1 MKEIRAIVGAY
12 KYIDLSKTKAALATV
27 VGIEGSSYRRTG
39 ARMLV
44 LDDGQYLG
52 GISGGCLEGDALR
65 RAQKAIA
72 ADTSSVIPYDTL
84 QEDSHQIGIGLGC
97 QGIIHVLFTPLHP
110 EDSSNPVELLST
122 LTKTR
127 IPRVMITISAIEG
140 NDQLLGK
147 AWIYEDDKQ
156 FGEVFPIKE
165 IRCPLMDD
173 IRQSLQDFRSKT
185 ISYPSGNSS
194 VEIFIEFILPPIQLL
209 IFGGNYDIYPLVRM
223 AGELGW
229 DCALVANLNKVD
241 RRLVSDGTRLIHQ
254 QSTEELVVDPY
265 TAVVIMSH
273 DYKMD
278 LHLLE
283 KMIPTHPRYLGL
295 LGPRKRVVKM
305 FAALAFAGKALSLE
319 DRDRIFAPAGLDI
332 GANSPEEIA
341 LSILAE
347 IQCQFNGRP
356 SGFLKLKE
364 GTIHEN

>member
-1 MKEIRAIVGAY
+1 MKEIRAIVETY
-12 KYIDLSKTKAALATV
+12 KEIDLSKTKAALATV

-44 LDDGQYLG
+44 LDDGKYLG

-72 ADTSSVIPYDTL
+72 SDISSVIPYDTL

-110 EDSSNPVELLST
+110 GDSSKPVELLST
-122 LTKTR
+122 LTQTR
-127 IPRVMITISAIEG
+127 MPRIMITISAIEE
-140 NDQLLGK
+140 NEQLLGK
-147 AWIYEDDKQ
+147 AWIYEDDEQ
-156 FGEVFPIKE
+156 FGQAFPIKE
-165 IRCPLMDD
+165 VRCQLMGEIR
-173 IRQSLQDFRSKT
+173 RSLQDHHSKT
-185 ISYPSGNSS
+185 VSYPYGNSS
-194 VEIFIEFILPPIQLL
+194 IEIFIEVILPSIQLL
-209 IFGGNYDIYPLVRM
+209 IFGGNYDIYPLISM
-223 AGELGW
+223 AGNLGW
-229 DCALVANLNKVD
+229 DCTLVANLHKVD
-241 RRLVSDGTRLIHQ
+241 RHSLPGRIRLIHE
-254 QSTEELVVDPY
+254 QSNEELAVDPY
-265 TAVVIMSH
+265 TAIVIMSH

-305 FAALAFAGKALSLE
+305 FAALAFAGKALSAE

-347 IQCQFNGRP
+347 IQCQFSGRP